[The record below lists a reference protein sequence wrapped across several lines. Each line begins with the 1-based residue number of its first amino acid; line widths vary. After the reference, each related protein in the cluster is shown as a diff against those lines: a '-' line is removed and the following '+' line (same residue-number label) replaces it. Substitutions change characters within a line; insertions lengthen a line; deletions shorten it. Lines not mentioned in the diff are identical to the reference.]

1 MELAMKVRYQE
12 ASDTFFYKVGATLFA
27 FLFVVACESAQAQEF
42 SGTAQKILNASP
54 YAIAADEELAN
65 IVQMTAEMAVSEH
78 CASCH
83 GVNLN
88 GGSGVPDLT
97 DFDWLWGITG
107 FETNDVAPVMAIQQT
122 LLYGIRNRDC
132 PEDQQSY
139 GACSDTRYSEMPG
152 YGINGFSEGQ
162 IADLTEYIVSISGG
176 EADAE
181 AAARARNDSLIC
193 AECHGE
199 DSYGYVPYGGP
210 NLRDDI
216 WLYGGD
222 RGTISDVIANGRLGQ
237 CPPWADRLDA
247 VTIKSLAVHIWNK
260 STGR

>member
-1 MELAMKVRYQE
+1 MKARYQKTN
-12 ASDTFFYKVGATLFA
+12 DTFFQKIGA
-27 FLFVVACESAQAQEF
+27 FLFASLCVVVCESAQAQEF
-42 SGTAQKILNASP
+42 SEAGLRVLNASP
-54 YAIAADEELAN
+54 YAIAVDEELESF
-65 IVQMTAEMAVSEH
+65 VETTAEEAIAEH

-83 GVNLN
+83 GADLS
-88 GGSGVPDLT
+88 GGPGVPSLT
-97 DFDWLWGITG
+97 DFDWLWGVTG

-162 IADLTEYIVSISGG
+162 IADLTEYVVSISGG

-181 AAARARNDSLIC
+181 AAARAGNDFLIC

-210 NLRDDI
+210 NLRDST
-216 WLYGGD
+216 WLYGSD
-222 RGTISDVIANGRLGQ
+222 RNTISDVITNGRLGQ

-247 VTIKSLAVHIWNK
+247 ATIKSLAVHIWNK

>member
-1 MELAMKVRYQE
+1 VFGENKKRERGHPMIFERLQV
-12 ASDTFFYKVGATLFA
+12 TFFIFATSVG
-27 FLFVVACESAQAQEF
+27 VHAQEL
-42 SGTAQKILNASP
+42 SSAALKILNASP
-54 YAIAADEELAN
+54 YAIAADEELEN
-65 IVQMTAEMAVSEH
+65 FMEITAEEAISEH

-83 GVNLN
+83 GANL
-88 GGSGVPDLT
+88 SGEPGIPDLT

-152 YGINGFSEGQ
+152 YGINGFSENQ

-176 EADAE
+176 EADQD

-193 AECHGE
+193 VECHGE

-210 NLRDDI
+210 NLRDNI
-216 WLYGGD
+216 WLYGDD
-222 RGTISDVIANGRLGQ
+222 RSTISDVIANGRLGQ
-237 CPPWADRLDA
+237 CPPWADKLDA
-247 VTIKSLAVHIWNK
+247 ATIKSLAVYIWNK